1 MTQAP
6 LHMRTPR
13 FLQLQQDDTAAVRAE
28 LAAGLQASAAFTHPK
43 YLYDALGSRLFAA
56 ITELPEYYPT
66 RTEAGIFARHAA
78 GMAALLP
85 PGLTLVDLGAGNCEK
100 AARLFEVLRP
110 ARYVAV
116 DISVAFLQAAMQ
128 SLQRQHPALDMVGV
142 GLDFSAHL
150 TLPLEAGAGQR
161 LLLSGVALASV
172 TGAVVALILSVAPEA
187 QLRGMLFWL
196 IGDLAGAGDWRLP
209 WLALL
214 VALLAITPQ
223 ARALN
228 VLARGELIAASL
240 GVNVRRLRLT
250 VLAVAA
256 LGTAAAVATAG
267 TIGFVGLIAPH
278 MVRLAIGN
286 DQRILLPAAALFGGA
301 LLLLADTLART
312 VAAPMQLPTGALMAL
327 IGAPVLLALLWKRE
341 HGH

>member
-1 MTQAP
+1 MARALRIWLSGAMMAVAAFGYALSAGSVPIDAAQVLAVLLGHASVAGDVADIVFGLRLPRALAAFAVGALLALAGVLMQT
-6 LHMRTPR
+6 LMRNALADPY
-13 FLQLQQDDTAAVRAE
+13 LLGVSGGAAVGALMAILAGAAAVVVHMGAGVGAL
-28 LAAGLQASAAFTHPK
+28 LAASFVLS
-43 YLYDALGSRLFAA
+43 LGR
-56 ITELPEYYPT
+56 
-66 RTEAGIFARHAA
+66 G
-78 GMAALLP
+78 
-85 PGLTLVDLGAGNCEK
+85 
-100 AARLFEVLRP
+100 
-110 ARYVAV
+110 
-116 DISVAFLQAAMQ
+116 
-128 SLQRQHPALDMVGV
+128 
-142 GLDFSAHL
+142 GLDDEFA
-150 TLPLEAGAGQR
+150 PGAGQR

>member
-1 MTQAP
+1 MMAV
-6 LHMRTPR
+6 
-13 FLQLQQDDTAAVRAE
+13 AAFAYALSAGSVPIDVAQVV
-28 LAAGLQASAAFTHPK
+28 AALLGHASAASDVADIVFGLRLPR
-43 YLYDALGSRLFAA
+43 ALAAFAV
-56 ITELPEYYPT
+56 
-66 RTEAGIFARHAA
+66 G
-78 GMAALLP
+78 ALLALA
-85 PGLTLVDLGAGNCEK
+85 GVLMQTLMRNALADPYLLGVSGGAAVGALMAILAGAAAVVVHAGAGVGALL
-100 AARLFEVLRP
+100 AASFVL
-110 ARYVAV
+110 
-116 DISVAFLQAAMQ
+116 
-128 SLQRQHPALDMVGV
+128 SLGRG
-142 GLDFSAHL
+142 GLDDEF
-150 TLPLEAGAGQR
+150 TPGAGQR

-214 VALLAITPQ
+214 AALLAITPQ

-250 VLAVAA
+250 ALTVAA

-327 IGAPVLLALLWKRE
+327 IGAPVLLTLLWKRE

>member
-1 MTQAP
+1 MA
-6 LHMRTPR
+6 
-13 FLQLQQDDTAAVRAE
+13 RALRIWLSGAIMA
-28 LAAGLQASAAFTHPK
+28 LAAFAF
-43 YLYDALGSRLFAA
+43 ALSVGSV
-56 ITELPEYYPT
+56 PT
-66 RTEAGIFARHAA
+66 DVAQVV
-78 GMAALLP
+78 AALLGHASVAGDVADIVF
-85 PGLTLVDLGAGNCEK
+85 GLRLPRALAAFAVGALLALAGVLMQTLMRNALADPYLLGVSGGAAVGALMAILAGAAAVVVHVGAGVGALL
-100 AARLFEVLRP
+100 AASFVL
-110 ARYVAV
+110 
-116 DISVAFLQAAMQ
+116 
-128 SLQRQHPALDMVGV
+128 SLGRG
-142 GLDFSAHL
+142 GLDDEFA
-150 TLPLEAGAGQR
+150 PGAGQR

-214 VALLAITPQ
+214 AALLAITPQ

-250 VLAVAA
+250 ALTVAA

-327 IGAPVLLALLWKRE
+327 IGAPILLALLWKRE

>member
-1 MTQAP
+1 MG
-6 LHMRTPR
+6 
-13 FLQLQQDDTAAVRAE
+13 RALRIWLSGAMMA
-28 LAAGLQASAAFTHPK
+28 LAAFAYALSAGSVPIDAAQVVAALLGHASAASDVADIVFGLRLPR
-43 YLYDALGSRLFAA
+43 ALAAFAV
-56 ITELPEYYPT
+56 
-66 RTEAGIFARHAA
+66 G
-78 GMAALLP
+78 ALLALA
-85 PGLTLVDLGAGNCEK
+85 GVLMQTLMRNALADPYLLGVSGGAAVGALMAILAGAAAVVVHAGAGVGALL
-100 AARLFEVLRP
+100 AASFVL
-110 ARYVAV
+110 
-116 DISVAFLQAAMQ
+116 
-128 SLQRQHPALDMVGV
+128 SLGRG
-142 GLDFSAHL
+142 GLDDEF
-150 TLPLEAGAGQR
+150 TPGAGQR

-214 VALLAITPQ
+214 VALLVITPQ

-250 VLAVAA
+250 ALTVAA

-327 IGAPVLLALLWKRE
+327 IGAPVLLALLWRRE